1 MVYRLLYEDKVYVPQ
16 SSRSG
21 IYDSHSYFTVK
32 SDGFDAVTVLKG
44 KPAVVAKIN
53 EIKQKQSQN
62 TATATDKA
70 EMDTLQIVNE
80 MLARG
85 IKVLPVDIYKSEA
98 KMFVIEGDSIRLPF
112 CSLSGVGEAAALSL
126 AQGGKE
132 GEYLS
137 VEELK
142 SRTGISTAVAE
153 TLKDAGAL
161 KNIPESSQMSLF

>member
-1 MVYRLLYEDKVYVPQ
+1 
-16 SSRSG
+16 
-21 IYDSHSYFTVK
+21 
-32 SDGFDAVTVLKG
+32 
-44 KPAVVAKIN
+44 
-53 EIKQKQSQN
+53 
-62 TATATDKA
+62 
-70 EMDTLQIVNE
+70 

-85 IKVLPVDIYKSEA
+85 IKVLPVDIYKSAA